1 MNQLI
6 RMTEYIKIFEDY
18 LKKELKYIKPENLYN
33 PVKYLLE
40 SGGKRLRPIIA
51 LNVSEL
57 LGGKISDTLPA
68 AAALEIFHNFTLA
81 HDDIMDN
88 SMLRRGKKTINSKWD
103 NNTGILSGDV
113 MLIISY
119 EVLNQYQD
127 SKYIHLSKKLTEI
140 SRLVCEGQQAD
151 MDFASKNDIT
161 ENEYFEMIKN
171 KTAVLIGCS
180 FMFGGIVAEANDL
193 NTNLLYEIGLNLG
206 IAFQLEDDLLDCFG
220 DQEKFGKK
228 IGGDIIE
235 KKKTLLYLFT
245 NLKLESEKKLEFEN
259 IFNSN
264 EITESEKINS
274 IKLFYEPSGALKYV
288 KNKVKVY
295 FDKADQLINKL
306 ELDNDTKRKLNQF
319 SKTLLNREI

>member
-1 MNQLI
+1 
-6 RMTEYIKIFEDY
+6 MTEYIKIFEDY
-18 LKKELKYIKPENLYN
+18 LKKELKYTKPENLYN

-245 NLKLESEKKLEFEN
+245 NSNLEPKKKLEFEN

-264 EITESEKINS
+264 EIVESEKINS
-274 IKLFYEPSGALKYV
+274 IKLFYETSGALKYV

>member
-1 MNQLI
+1 
-6 RMTEYIKIFEDY
+6 MTEYIKFFEGY
-18 LKKELKYIKPENLYN
+18 LKEQLKYNKPESLYD
-33 PVKYLLE
+33 PVKYILE
-40 SGGKRLRPIIA
+40 SGGKRLRPLITLYI
-51 LNVSEL
+51 SEL
-57 LGGKISDTLPA
+57 FDGKKTVALPA

-88 SMLRRGKKTINSKWD
+88 SSIRRGKKTINAKWD
-103 NNTGILSGDV
+103 DNTGILSGDV

-119 EVLNQYQD
+119 EILNQYED
-127 SKYIHLSKKLTEI
+127 SKYILFSKKLTEI

-180 FMFGGIVAEANDL
+180 FMFGGIAAET
-193 NTNLLYEIGLNLG
+193 NTSNTDLLYRIGLNLG
-206 IAFQLEDDLLDCFG
+206 IAFRLEDDLLDCFG

-228 IGGDIIE
+228 IGGDILE

-245 NLKLESEKKLEFEN
+245 YSKLESEKKLEFEN

-264 EITESEKINS
+264 EIEESEKINS
-274 IKLFYEPSGALKYV
+274 IKSFYETSGALEYL

-295 FDKADQLINKL
+295 FNEAEMLIDKLK
-306 ELDNDTKRKLNQF
+306 LDNDIKKKLNLF
-319 SKTLLNREI
+319 CKSLLNREI

>member
-1 MNQLI
+1 
-6 RMTEYIKIFEDY
+6 MTEYIKIFEDY
-18 LKKELKYIKPENLYN
+18 LKKELKYTKPENLYN

-140 SRLVCEGQQAD
+140 SRIVCEGQQAD

-245 NLKLESEKKLEFEN
+245 KSKLESEKKLEFEN
-259 IFNSN
+259 VFNSN
-264 EITESEKINS
+264 EIAESEKINS
-274 IKLFYEPSGALKYV
+274 IKLFYETSGALKYV

>member
-1 MNQLI
+1 
-6 RMTEYIKIFEDY
+6 MTEYIKIFENY
-18 LKKELKYIKPENLYN
+18 LKKELKYTKPENLYN

-264 EITESEKINS
+264 EIAESEKINS
-274 IKLFYEPSGALKYV
+274 IKLFYETSGALKYV

>member
-1 MNQLI
+1 MI
-6 RMTEYIKIFEDY
+6 MTEYVKIFEIY
-18 LKKELKYIKPENLYN
+18 LKKELKFNKPENLYN

-68 AAALEIFHNFTLA
+68 AASLEIFHNFTLA

-119 EVLNQYQD
+119 EFLNQYQD

-193 NTNLLYEIGLNLG
+193 NTDLLYKIGLNLG

-245 NLKLESEKKLEFEN
+245 NSKLESEKKLEFEN

-264 EITESEKINS
+264 EIEDSKKINS
-274 IKLFYEPSGALKYV
+274 IKSFYETSGALKYV
-288 KNKVKVY
+288 KTKVKVY
-295 FDKADQLINKL
+295 FDKAEQLINKL
-306 ELDNDTKRKLNQF
+306 ELDNDTRRKLNQF

>member
-1 MNQLI
+1 MI
-6 RMTEYIKIFEDY
+6 MTEYIKIFEDY

-193 NTNLLYEIGLNLG
+193 NTNLLYQIGLNLG

-245 NLKLESEKKLEFEN
+245 NSKLESEKKLEFEN
-259 IFNSN
+259 VFNSN
-264 EITESEKINS
+264 EIAESEKINS
-274 IKLFYEPSGALKYV
+274 IKLFYETSGALKYV

>member
-1 MNQLI
+1 MI
-6 RMTEYIKIFEDY
+6 MAEYIKIFEDY
-18 LKKELKYIKPENLYN
+18 LKKELKYNKPENLYK

-51 LNVSEL
+51 LHVSEL

-68 AAALEIFHNFTLA
+68 AAALEFFHNFTLA

-103 NNTGILSGDV
+103 NNTGILAGDV

-119 EVLNQYQD
+119 EILNQYQD

-161 ENEYFEMIKN
+161 ENEYYEMIKN

-193 NTNLLYEIGLNLG
+193 NTDLLYKIGLNLG
-206 IAFQLEDDLLDCFG
+206 MAFQLEDDLLDCFG

-245 NLKLESEKKLEFEN
+245 NSKLESEKKLEFEK

-264 EITESEKINS
+264 EIEESKKINS
-274 IKLFYEPSGALKYV
+274 IKSFYETSGALEYL
-288 KNKVKVY
+288 KNKVRVY
-295 FDKADQLINKL
+295 FNEVEMLIDKL
-306 ELDNDTKRKLNQF
+306 ELNDDTKKKLNLF
-319 SKTLLNREI
+319 CETLLNREI

>member
-1 MNQLI
+1 
-6 RMTEYIKIFEDY
+6 MTEYIKIFEDY
-18 LKKELKYIKPENLYN
+18 LKKELKYTKPENLYN

-103 NNTGILSGDV
+103 NNTGILSGDL

-245 NLKLESEKKLEFEN
+245 KSKLESEKKLEFEN
-259 IFNSN
+259 VFNSN
-264 EITESEKINS
+264 EIAESEKINS
-274 IKLFYEPSGALKYV
+274 IKLFYETSGALKYV

-306 ELDNDTKRKLNQF
+306 ELDNDTKIKLNQF

>member
-1 MNQLI
+1 MI
-6 RMTEYIKIFEDY
+6 MTEYNKFFEDY
-18 LKKELKYIKPENLYN
+18 LKKVLKYNKPESLYD
-33 PVKYLLE
+33 PVKYILE
-40 SGGKRLRPIIA
+40 SGGKRLRPLITLYI
-51 LNVSEL
+51 SEL
-57 LGGKISDTLPA
+57 FNGKRTVALPA

-88 SMLRRGKKTINSKWD
+88 SSIRRGKKTINAKWD
-103 NNTGILSGDV
+103 DNTGILSGDV

-119 EVLNQYQD
+119 EILNQYED
-127 SKYIHLSKKLTEI
+127 SKYLLFSKKLTEI

-161 ENEYFEMIKN
+161 ENQYFEMIKN

-180 FMFGGIVAEANDL
+180 FMFGGIAAET
-193 NTNLLYEIGLNLG
+193 NTSNTDLLYKIGLNLG

-228 IGGDIIE
+228 IGGDILQ

-245 NLKLESEKKLEFEN
+245 YSKLESEKKLEFEN

-264 EITESEKINS
+264 EVEESRKINS
-274 IKLFYEPSGALKYV
+274 IKSFYETSGALEYL
-288 KNKVKVY
+288 KNKVRVY
-295 FDKADQLINKL
+295 FNEAEMLIDKL
-306 ELDNDTKRKLNQF
+306 ELDNDTKKKLNLF
-319 SKTLLNREI
+319 CKTLLNREI

>member
-1 MNQLI
+1 
-6 RMTEYIKIFEDY
+6 MTENIKLFEDY
-18 LKKELKYIKPENLYN
+18 LKKELKYNKPESLYD
-33 PVKYLLE
+33 PVKYILE
-40 SGGKRLRPIIA
+40 SGGKRLRPLITLYI
-51 LNVSEL
+51 SEL
-57 LGGKISDTLPA
+57 FNGKKIVALPA

-88 SMLRRGKKTINSKWD
+88 SSIRRGKKTINAKWD
-103 NNTGILSGDV
+103 DNTGILSGDV

-119 EVLNQYQD
+119 EILNQYED
-127 SKYIHLSKKLTEI
+127 SKYILFSKKLTEI

-151 MDFASKNDIT
+151 MDFSSKNDIT

-180 FMFGGIVAEANDL
+180 FMFGGIAAET
-193 NTNLLYEIGLNLG
+193 NTSNTDLLYRIGLNLG

-228 IGGDIIE
+228 IGGDILE

-245 NLKLESEKKLEFEN
+245 YSKLESEKKLEFEN

-264 EITESEKINS
+264 EIEESEKINS
-274 IKLFYEPSGALKYV
+274 IKSFYETSGALEYL

-295 FDKADQLINKL
+295 FNEAEMLIDKL
-306 ELDNDTKRKLNQF
+306 EFDHDTKKKLNLF
-319 SKTLLNREI
+319 CKTLLNREI

>member
-18 LKKELKYIKPENLYN
+18 LKKELKYTKPENLYN

-245 NLKLESEKKLEFEN
+245 NSNLEPKKKLEFEN

-264 EITESEKINS
+264 EIAESEKINF
-274 IKLFYEPSGALKYV
+274 IKLFYETSGALKYV

>member
-1 MNQLI
+1 
-6 RMTEYIKIFEDY
+6 MTEYIKIFEDY

-57 LGGKISDTLPA
+57 LGGKIFDTLPA

-180 FMFGGIVAEANDL
+180 FMFGAIVAEANDL

-245 NLKLESEKKLEFEN
+245 NSNLEPKKKLEFEN

-264 EITESEKINS
+264 EIAESEKINS
-274 IKLFYEPSGALKYV
+274 IKLFYETSGALKYV

-306 ELDNDTKRKLNQF
+306 ELDNDTKRKLNKF

>member
-1 MNQLI
+1 MI
-6 RMTEYIKIFEDY
+6 MTEYIKIFEDY

-245 NLKLESEKKLEFEN
+245 NSKLESEKKLEFEN

-264 EITESEKINS
+264 EIEDSKKINS
-274 IKLFYEPSGALKYV
+274 IKSFYETSGALEYL
-288 KNKVKVY
+288 KNKVRVY
-295 FDKADQLINKL
+295 FNEAEMLIDKL
-306 ELDNDTKRKLNQF
+306 ELDNDTKKKLNLF
-319 SKTLLNREI
+319 CETLLNREI

>member
-1 MNQLI
+1 
-6 RMTEYIKIFEDY
+6 MTEYIKIFEDY

-51 LNVSEL
+51 LTVSEL
-57 LGGKISDTLPA
+57 LGGKIFDTLPA

-180 FMFGGIVAEANDL
+180 FMFGAIVAEANDL

-245 NLKLESEKKLEFEN
+245 NSNLEPKKKLEFEN

-264 EITESEKINS
+264 EIAESEKINS
-274 IKLFYEPSGALKYV
+274 IKLFYETSGALKYV

>member
-1 MNQLI
+1 MI
-6 RMTEYIKIFEDY
+6 MKEYIKFFEDY
-18 LKKELKYIKPENLYN
+18 LKKELKYNKPESLYD
-33 PVKYLLE
+33 PVKYILE
-40 SGGKRLRPIIA
+40 AGGKRLRPLIT
-51 LNVSEL
+51 LYVSEL
-57 LGGKISDTLPA
+57 FNGRRTAALPA

-88 SMLRRGKKTINSKWD
+88 SSIRRGKKTINAKWD
-103 NNTGILSGDV
+103 DNTGILSGDV

-119 EVLNQYQD
+119 EILNQYED
-127 SKYIHLSKKLTEI
+127 SKYILFSKKLTEI

-171 KTAVLIGCS
+171 KTAVLIACS
-180 FMFGGIVAEANDL
+180 FMFGGIAAET
-193 NTNLLYEIGLNLG
+193 NTSNTDLLYRIGLNLG

-228 IGGDIIE
+228 IGGDILE

-245 NLKLESEKKLEFEN
+245 YSKLESEKKLEFEN

-264 EITESEKINS
+264 EIEESQKINS
-274 IKLFYEPSGALKYV
+274 IKSFYETSGALEYL
-288 KNKVKVY
+288 KNKVRVY
-295 FDKADQLINKL
+295 SKEAEALIDKL
-306 ELDNDTKRKLNQF
+306 ELDNDTKKKLNLF
-319 SKTLLNREI
+319 CKTLLNREI

>member
-1 MNQLI
+1 
-6 RMTEYIKIFEDY
+6 MTEYIKIFEDY

-51 LNVSEL
+51 LHVSEL

-68 AAALEIFHNFTLA
+68 AASLEIFHNFTLA

-88 SMLRRGKKTINSKWD
+88 SILRRGKKTINSKWD

-193 NTNLLYEIGLNLG
+193 NTDLLYKIGLNLG

-220 DQEKFGKK
+220 DQEKFGKR

-245 NLKLESEKKLEFEN
+245 NSKLDSENKLEFEN
-259 IFNSN
+259 IFSSN
-264 EITESEKINS
+264 EIEDSKKINS
-274 IKLFYEPSGALKYV
+274 IKSFYQTSGALEYL
-288 KNKVKVY
+288 KNKVRVY
-295 FDKADQLINKL
+295 FNEAEMLIDKL
-306 ELDNDTKRKLNQF
+306 ELDKNTKKKLNLF
-319 SKTLLNREI
+319 CKTLLNREI

>member
-1 MNQLI
+1 MI
-6 RMTEYIKIFEDY
+6 MTEYIKIFEDY

-171 KTAVLIGCS
+171 KPGVLIGCS

-193 NTNLLYEIGLNLG
+193 NTNLLYQIGLNLG

-245 NLKLESEKKLEFEN
+245 NSKLESEKKLEFEN

-264 EITESEKINS
+264 EIEDSKKINS
-274 IKLFYEPSGALKYV
+274 IKSFYETSGASEYL
-288 KNKVKVY
+288 KNKVRVY
-295 FDKADQLINKL
+295 FNEAEMLIDKL
-306 ELDNDTKRKLNQF
+306 ELDMNTKKKLNLF
-319 SKTLLNREI
+319 CETLLNREI

>member
-1 MNQLI
+1 
-6 RMTEYIKIFEDY
+6 MTEYIKIFEDY

-245 NLKLESEKKLEFEN
+245 NLKLESEKELEFEN

-264 EITESEKINS
+264 EIEDSKKINS
-274 IKLFYEPSGALKYV
+274 IKSFYETSGALEYLK
-288 KNKVKVY
+288 KKVRVY
-295 FDKADQLINKL
+295 FNEAEMLIDKL
-306 ELDNDTKRKLNQF
+306 ELDKNTKKKLNLF
-319 SKTLLNREI
+319 CKTLLNREI

>member
-1 MNQLI
+1 
-6 RMTEYIKIFEDY
+6 MTEYIKIFEDY
-18 LKKELKYIKPENLYN
+18 LKKELKYTKPENLYN

-245 NLKLESEKKLEFEN
+245 NSNLEPKKKLEFEN

-264 EITESEKINS
+264 EIAESEKINS
-274 IKLFYEPSGALKYV
+274 IKLFYETSGALKYV

-295 FDKADQLINKL
+295 FEKVDQLINKL
-306 ELDNDTKRKLNQF
+306 ELDNDTKIKLNQF

>member
-1 MNQLI
+1 
-6 RMTEYIKIFEDY
+6 MTEYIKIFEDY

-140 SRLVCEGQQAD
+140 SRIVCEGQQAD

-180 FMFGGIVAEANDL
+180 FMFGGIVAEANDI

-264 EITESEKINS
+264 EIAESEKINS
-274 IKLFYEPSGALKYV
+274 IKLFYETSGALKYV

>member
-1 MNQLI
+1 
-6 RMTEYIKIFEDY
+6 MTEYIKIFEDY

-140 SRLVCEGQQAD
+140 SRIVCEGQQAD

-245 NLKLESEKKLEFEN
+245 NSKLESEKKLEFEN
-259 IFNSN
+259 VFNSN
-264 EITESEKINS
+264 EIAESEKINS
-274 IKLFYEPSGALKYV
+274 IKLFYETSGALKYV

>member
-1 MNQLI
+1 
-6 RMTEYIKIFEDY
+6 MTEYIKIFEDY
-18 LKKELKYIKPENLYN
+18 LKKELKHNKPKNLYE

-40 SGGKRLRPIIA
+40 SGGKRLRPIIV
-51 LNVSEL
+51 LYVSEL
-57 LGGKISDTLPA
+57 FGGKITNSLPA

-88 SMLRRGKKTINSKWD
+88 SLMRRGKKTINSKWD

-119 EVLNQYQD
+119 EILNQYED
-127 SKYIHLSKKLTEI
+127 SKYILLSKKLTEI

-151 MDFASKNDIT
+151 MDFSSEKDIT
-161 ENEYFEMIKN
+161 ENEYLEMVKN
-171 KTAVLIGCS
+171 KTAVLIACS
-180 FMFGGIVAEANDL
+180 FMFGGIVADSDTSNID
-193 NTNLLYEIGLNLG
+193 LLYKIGLNLG

-235 KKKTLLYLFT
+235 KKKTLLFLHT
-245 NLKLESEKKLEFEN
+245 NSKLEFDKRLEFEN

-264 EITESEKINS
+264 EMDESEKINS
-274 IKLFYEPSGALKYV
+274 IKSFYETSGAVSYI
-288 KNKVKVY
+288 KNKVRVY
-295 FDKADQLINKL
+295 FDEAKQLIDKL
-306 ELDNDTKRKLNQF
+306 ELDNDTKKKLNQF

>member
-1 MNQLI
+1 
-6 RMTEYIKIFEDY
+6 MTENIKLFEDY
-18 LKKELKYIKPENLYN
+18 LKKELKYNKPESLYD
-33 PVKYLLE
+33 PVKYILE
-40 SGGKRLRPIIA
+40 SRGKRLRPIIT
-51 LNVSEL
+51 LYISEL
-57 LGGKISDTLPA
+57 FNGKKIVALPA

-88 SMLRRGKKTINSKWD
+88 SSIRRGKKTINAKWD
-103 NNTGILSGDV
+103 DNTGILSGDV

-119 EVLNQYQD
+119 EILNQYED
-127 SKYIHLSKKLTEI
+127 SKYILFSKKLTEI

-180 FMFGGIVAEANDL
+180 FMFGGIAAET
-193 NTNLLYEIGLNLG
+193 NTSNIDLLYRIGLNLG

-228 IGGDIIE
+228 IGGDILE

-245 NLKLESEKKLEFEN
+245 YSKLESEKKLEFEN

-264 EITESEKINS
+264 EIEESEKINS
-274 IKLFYEPSGALKYV
+274 IKSFYETSGALEYL

-295 FDKADQLINKL
+295 FNEAEMLIDKL
-306 ELDNDTKRKLNQF
+306 ELDNDTKKKLNLF
-319 SKTLLNREI
+319 CKTLFNREV